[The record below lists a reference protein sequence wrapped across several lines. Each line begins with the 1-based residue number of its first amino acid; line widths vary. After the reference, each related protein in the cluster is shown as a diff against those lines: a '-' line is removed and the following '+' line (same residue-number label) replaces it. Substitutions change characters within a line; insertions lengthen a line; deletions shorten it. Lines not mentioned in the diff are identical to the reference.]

1 LWCAT
6 AALFCA
12 VPTCTM
18 PTTTELA
25 AERGFNR
32 GDPVVF
38 RSTSLDTLSGASS
51 LTPPPAQMRDALHQ
65 ALSTKLAVAVWLMTH
80 HDSCDLCELQKW
92 AIRGGKTS
100 TATTVEMSCDAT
112 RKFSACK
119 YDSHATSCVAIKLCA
134 STNTPRIIAASVC
147 ACPRT

>member
-1 LWCAT
+1 
-6 AALFCA
+6 
-12 VPTCTM
+12 M

-32 GDPVVF
+32 GDPVVY

-51 LTPPPAQMRDALHQ
+51 LHCPPPAQMRDALHPS
-65 ALSTKLAVAVWLMTH
+65 LSTKLAEAGNWLMTH
-80 HDSCDLCELQKW
+80 HDSCDSCELQKW
-92 AIRGGKTS
+92 AIRGEKTS

-134 STNTPRIIAASVC
+134 SAHTPRIIAASGC
-147 ACPRT
+147 ACPRTRSACLSAMQS